1 MKSVPAFTFVA
12 PVYVFAPVRFS
23 VPLDKCGNLGRVLFE
38 AGVSV
43 CLLERTGTGWIVELI
58 KPSEP
63 GLESAM
69 IGIGAQVL
77 HRNEHH

>member
-1 MKSVPAFTFVA
+1 MRFTA
-12 PVYVFAPVRFS
+12 PLSA
-23 VPLDKCGNLGRVLFE
+23 CGELGRVLFE
-38 AGVSV
+38 QGVSV

-69 IGIGAQVL
+69 IEIGAQVL